1 MTDDFPFSNQ
11 QSTIE
16 NRQSIAGTASM
27 LEVKGLT
34 KCYTRLPAVDA
45 VSFAL
50 RPGEVTAYLGP
61 NGSGKTTTMKML
73 VGLLEPTHGSIL
85 YNGRDIRTQLLGFKR
100 RLGYVPEEPY
110 LYPYLS
116 GWEYLLLV
124 GRLRSIPES
133 LLEEKID
140 CLLSLF
146 SMHRHRHALSSSY
159 SRGMRQKILISAA
172 LLHDPEVL
180 IFDEPLSGLDV
191 SAALVFR
198 NLLKLLAGQGKIIL
212 YSSHVLEVV
221 ERVATRVIILHKGRV
236 VADDSVERLR
246 DLTKVPTLEGIFS
259 QLVSQDDT
267 EATARQMV
275 EAMKLAH

>member
-1 MTDDFPFSNQ
+1 
-11 QSTIE
+11 
-16 NRQSIAGTASM
+16 M
-27 LEVKGLT
+27 LEAMGLT

-45 VSFAL
+45 VSFVA

-61 NGSGKTTTMKML
+61 NGSGKSTTIKML

-85 YNGRDIRTQLLGFKR
+85 YNGQDVRTQLLGFKR

-116 GWEYLLLV
+116 GWEYLRLV
-124 GRLRSIPES
+124 GRLRQIPES
-133 LLEEKID
+133 LLDDKIER
-140 CLLSLF
+140 LLHLF
-146 SMHRHRHALSSSY
+146 SMHFHRHALSSSY

-191 SAALVFR
+191 TSALIFR
-198 NLLKLLAGQGKIIL
+198 NLLKLLAKQGKVIL

-221 ERVATRVIILHKGRV
+221 ERVATRVIILHKGRI
-236 VADDSVERLR
+236 VADDSVDRLR
-246 DLTKVPTLEGIFS
+246 DLTQIPTLEGIFS
-259 QLVSQDDT
+259 QLVPQDDT
-267 EATARQMV
+267 QVTAERMIEVMQL
-275 EAMKLAH
+275 KT

>member
-1 MTDDFPFSNQ
+1 
-11 QSTIE
+11 
-16 NRQSIAGTASM
+16 M
-27 LEVKGLT
+27 LETRGLT

-45 VSFAL
+45 VSFAV

-61 NGSGKTTTMKML
+61 NGSGKTTTMKMI

-110 LYPYLS
+110 LYPHLS

-124 GRLRSIPES
+124 GRLRSIPEA
-133 LLEEKID
+133 LLEEKIER
-140 CLLSLF
+140 LLDLF
-146 SMHRHRHALSSSY
+146 SMHRYRHALSSSY

-180 IFDEPLSGLDV
+180 ILDEPLSGLDV
-191 SAALVFR
+191 TSVLTVR
-198 NLLKLLAGQGKIIL
+198 NLLKLLAGQGKTIL
-212 YSSHVLEVV
+212 YSSHVLEAV

-236 VADDSVERLR
+236 VADDSIKRLR
-246 DLTKVPTLEGIFS
+246 DLTQLPTLEGIFS
-259 QLVSQDDT
+259 QLVAQDDT
-267 EATARQMV
+267 EATAREMV
-275 EAMKLAH
+275 EAMRLM